1 MMRQLH
7 LIQKNDSERDM
18 GRRKASDERERIVAK
33 APAEN
38 KLVKSAGRV
47 LEILEYF
54 DDLQRHST
62 VMEIADA
69 LGYPQSSTSALL
81 RSLVSTGYLNYD
93 ARSRTYITSS
103 RVALLG
109 SWVNSPFFAEG
120 AIISMMKEIS
130 ELTHD
135 TVVLGMRNG
144 QHVQYIHVIQA
155 SSPARLHMTLGT
167 ARPIAASGA
176 GYAVLST
183 LTDAEVTRIIMRV
196 NAEAD
201 DGEPLIKAREVI
213 AKLATI
219 REKGYAF
226 TCDMVTRGGGMIAAP
241 LPRMAGQSQMIIGI
255 GGISEVM
262 RQREDFLAGVL
273 RSQIERRFGPQVRY
287 IGGQSENVSDALPL
301 AIMRA
306 RLRAVS

>member
-1 MMRQLH
+1 
-7 LIQKNDSERDM
+7 M
-18 GRRKASDERERIVAK
+18 GRRKANPSRERIGAK
-33 APAEN
+33 VPIES

-54 DDLQRHST
+54 DDLQRQST

-81 RSLVSTGYLNYD
+81 RSLVTMGYLNYD
-93 ARSRTYITSS
+93 PQSRTYITSS

-120 AIISMMKEIS
+120 AIISMMKELN
-130 ELTHD
+130 EQTHD

-155 SSPARLHMTLGT
+155 TSPARLHMTLGT
-167 ARPIAASGA
+167 VRPLAASGA
-176 GYAVLST
+176 GYAVLAT
-183 LTDAEVTRIIMRV
+183 MTDAEVTRIVMRV
-196 NAEAD
+196 NAEARE
-201 DGEPLIKAREVI
+201 GEPLIKVRELLEKIAVI
-213 AKLATI
+213 
-219 REKGYAF
+219 RDKGYAF

-241 LPRMAGQSQMIIGI
+241 LPRMAGQPQMIIGI

-262 RQREDFLAGVL
+262 RQREDELAEAL
-273 RSQIERRFGPQVRY
+273 RSQIESRFGPQMRLVAPHPQTVR
-287 IGGQSENVSDALPL
+287 DPLPL

-306 RLRAVS
+306 RLRAV